1 MIEDAR
7 LKQIRDV
14 LRLTGQDDSLID
26 KSMDLISGQ
35 GDFLGL
41 LYKVRESLDRSIKL
55 IEENQR
61 KNDL

>member
-1 MIEDAR
+1 MEDAR
-7 LKQIRDV
+7 LKQIRDI

-26 KSMDLISGQ
+26 KSMDLIAGQ

-41 LYKVRESLDRSIKL
+41 LYNVRESLDRSIKL